1 MPTDVPARARRIA
14 KVSATMAV
22 LTLVVA
28 VLQVV
33 AYGAIFL
40 DPDGL
45 AELAS
50 RQVLPPGATF
60 TLTPASIA
68 AGFVTGAI
76 PVALSLYGLWHA
88 HALFRGW
95 RDGPIFTQVA
105 GRRLVRMGAALA
117 LMPIAAMLSSGLTSL
132 VLTLGN
138 PPGQRTVQIAVSDDP
153 IVMAVA
159 GGLLIVVGWVMA
171 EAARLAEENE
181 AFV

>member
-1 MPTDVPARARRIA
+1 MPNAAPTRARRIA

-22 LTLVVA
+22 LTIVVA
-28 VLQVV
+28 ALQVV
-33 AYGAIFL
+33 AYVAIFL
-40 DPDGL
+40 HPDGL
-45 AELAS
+45 AELAA
-50 RQVLPPGATF
+50 REVLPPGAAF

-95 RDGPIFTQVA
+95 RDGPIFTEA
-105 GRRLVRMGAALA
+105 SGRRLVRMGAALA
-117 LMPIAAMLSSGLTSL
+117 LMPAAALVSSGLTSL

-153 IVMAVA
+153 IVMAIA
-159 GGLLIVVGWVMA
+159 GGLLVVVGWVMA